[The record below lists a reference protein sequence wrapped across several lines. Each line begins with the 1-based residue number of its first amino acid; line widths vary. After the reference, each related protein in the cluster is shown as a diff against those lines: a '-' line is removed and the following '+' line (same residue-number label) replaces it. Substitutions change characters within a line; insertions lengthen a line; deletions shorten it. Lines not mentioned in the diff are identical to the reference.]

1 MVKMELK
8 KTTAFVMLV
17 LMVIPGFGMAMG
29 SAVFT
34 VETDSTIYEPGED
47 VEISG
52 TADPNANVS
61 LIVLLKATQE
71 TVFDETTLADD
82 DGNYSVIYELPVDA
96 LEGVYN
102 VTACNETKAE
112 TFFEVELAETPEGDS
127 APEEETAVGLR
138 FAIERAYIFMG
149 KIEAT
154 VERLGEEGYV
164 VQDVDANLTDA
175 KLHLEE
181 AEKLLDLLEFEA
193 AELEFSNARGILG
206 STMGWLRSTAKKV
219 KQTRAEKF
227 MEQFQRQ
234 IQNVNGTLLRLQER
248 LDAGVTSSV
257 RGGLTSTMNRLQQ
270 MRRRMVGDE
279 LEAALDELEGMVKEI
294 EESIEVLGKNYA
306 NKIKSM
312 NRFEAKIRV
321 LNATANRLRQKGV
334 EVPELADL
342 ETAEDML
349 EDVVYLLEEGET
361 GEAELLIEGIEDL
374 ISGVSGK
381 IRVIRKGHGKNRH

>member
-1 MVKMELK
+1 MDMK
-8 KTTAFVMLV
+8 KITAFAMLV

-29 SAVFT
+29 SVFT
-34 VETDSTIYEPGED
+34 VDTDRLIYEPDED

-61 LIVLLKATQE
+61 IIVLLKTTQE
-71 TVFDETTLADD
+71 TVFNETISVDEN
-82 DGNYSVIYELPVDA
+82 GNYSVTYKLPADA
-96 LEGVYN
+96 SEGIYN
-102 VTACNETKAE
+102 VTASTNGMEAE
-112 TFFEVELAETPEGDS
+112 TSFDVEPAETTKEGNTPEV
-127 APEEETAVGLR
+127 ETAVGLR
-138 FAIERAYIFMG
+138 RAIERAYIFIG

-181 AEKLLDLLEFEA
+181 AEKRLDLLEFEA
-193 AELEFSNARGILG
+193 AELEFSNAQGILG

-248 LDAGVTSSV
+248 IDASVTSSV

-270 MRRRMVGDE
+270 MRRRMTGDE